1 MLHLYIVYEIVLVA
15 ICNTVPGNY
24 IVTFTEAR
32 KQHSLITYKLELRRC
47 SMVVDVLSAIW
58 IDV

>member
-32 KQHSLITYKLELRRC
+32 KQQSLIIYKLELRRC
-47 SMVVDVLSAIW
+47 SIVVDVLSAI
-58 IDV
+58 